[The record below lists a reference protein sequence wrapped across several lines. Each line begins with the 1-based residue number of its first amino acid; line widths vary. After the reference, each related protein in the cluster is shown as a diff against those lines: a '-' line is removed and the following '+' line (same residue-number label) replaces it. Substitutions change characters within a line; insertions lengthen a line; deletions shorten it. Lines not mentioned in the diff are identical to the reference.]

1 MSLIRN
7 MGAGLAGSSAYKVNV
22 SGPFGGGDKKQGL
35 PGLTN
40 RRVSAIRTIVIRASG
55 NSRQIF
61 IINQLGGVGRYRSQ
75 FIPTADGV
83 HNSRRVMAIRYN
95 RSRNWGMKLG

>member
-35 PGLTN
+35 PSVTN
-40 RRVSAIRTIVIRASG
+40 RRVSSIRTIVIRASG

-83 HNSRRVMAIRYN
+83 NNYKRIMAIQYTRP
-95 RSRNWGMKLG
+95 RNWGLRLG